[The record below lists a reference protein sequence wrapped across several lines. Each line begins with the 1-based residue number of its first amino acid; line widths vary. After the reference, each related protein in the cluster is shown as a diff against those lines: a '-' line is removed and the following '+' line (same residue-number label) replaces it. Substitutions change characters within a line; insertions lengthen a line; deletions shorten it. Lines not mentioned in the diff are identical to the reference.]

1 MERLDEAFNWCRLFT
16 RSKNEN
22 FSVVSFLLPKEVRP
36 AFFAIYAYCRVSD
49 DIADESRNSETALT
63 RLDDWETALQKSWER
78 SKKGRGGESNDE
90 GETHP
95 IFIALEELFR
105 RYPKLTVEPFSDL
118 LIAFR
123 LDQIKKSYDTYAELL
138 DYCRFSAN
146 PVGRMLLAVMKPDA
160 GEDDFR
166 LSDSVCTGLQLA
178 NFWQDVRR
186 DGEMGR
192 NYIPEE
198 FLDRYSSFREMM
210 RDLCDDAAMRL
221 EAGRPLIR
229 RLRHAFRLD
238 VRLFIDGGLAILREI
253 KKIDYRVEEI
263 RPTVPKAVKFLL
275 LVKALIY

>member
-1 MERLDEAFNWCRLFT
+1 MERLDEAFNWCQRFT

-22 FSVVSFLLPKEVRP
+22 FSVVTFLLPKNVRP
-36 AFFAIYAYCRVSD
+36 AFYAIYAYCRTSD
-49 DIADESRNSETALT
+49 DIADESRDSETALT
-63 RLDDWETALQKSWER
+63 RLDDWEIALQKSWER
-78 SKKGRGGESNDE
+78 SQKGRGRLNGAEESN
-90 GETHP
+90 P

-118 LIAFR
+118 LAAFR

-146 PVGRMLLAVMKPDA
+146 PVGRMLLAIMKPDA
-160 GEDDFR
+160 VEDDFR

-198 FLDRYSSFREMM
+198 FVNRYSSFREMM

-221 EAGRPLIR
+221 KAGRPLVR
-229 RLRHAFRLD
+229 RLRRAFRLD

-253 KKIDYRVEEI
+253 KRIDYRVDEI
-263 RPTVPKAVKFLL
+263 RPTVSKAVKLRLL
-275 LVKALIY
+275 LKALIY